1 MRKIDCDKY
10 HFRLERNKT
19 DFVEVYHYFSCY
31 SDDFG
36 THSVESI
43 RPTYVKV
50 LKETG
55 KNFRVGVCQ
64 CQVKGNRKLYSKVEV
79 LVDKDEFFELKKS
92 SLSESP
98 YTFLSQYKVKHPH
111 SSVVKTGC
119 LEIDTTYSDLQYREK
134 PGWVEEVDLIGYLE
148 TDGEIRN
155 SGK

>member
-19 DFVEVYHYFSCY
+19 DFVEVYHSFGYY
-31 SDDFG
+31 SDNFG

-43 RPTYVKV
+43 QPTYIKV

-55 KNFRVGVCQ
+55 KKFRVGVCQ
-64 CQVKGNRKLYSKVEV
+64 CQITGNRKLYSKVEV
-79 LVDKDEFFELKKS
+79 LVDKEEFFELKKFS
-92 SLSESP
+92 KYISP

-111 SSVVKTGC
+111 SSVVKSGC
-119 LEIDTTYSDLQYREK
+119 LEIDTTYCDWEYREK
-134 PGWVEEVDLIGYLE
+134 PGWVEEVDLTSYLE

>member
-79 LVDKDEFFELKKS
+79 LVNKDEFFELKKS

-119 LEIDTTYSDLQYREK
+119 LEIDTTYGDLQYREK
-134 PGWVEEVDLIGYLE
+134 PDWVEEVDLMDYLE